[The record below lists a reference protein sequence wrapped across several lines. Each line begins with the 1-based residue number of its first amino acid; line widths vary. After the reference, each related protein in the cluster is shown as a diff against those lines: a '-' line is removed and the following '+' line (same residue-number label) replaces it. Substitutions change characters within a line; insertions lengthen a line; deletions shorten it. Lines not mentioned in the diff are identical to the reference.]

1 MCFQCP
7 SCCLHLSESFYW
19 FLFLFYPFTIIRID
33 VMFWNKIS
41 RSRIKKLVAWL
52 LYGYV
57 WMAFKQGKKKNK
69 REKWLNR
76 FRCCSQMG
84 MHCMR
89 LIVFDSNYLCR
100 QIWAKTYVYS
110 QWSFSCYL
118 TFASFSANFN
128 HNFDF
133 FLFLSI
139 CLRAFCHVL
148 ILFHFLFF
156 LAYFWFF
163 SSVFHPLSLFRIC
176 TIRYVFVVI

>member
-1 MCFQCP
+1 MA
-7 SCCLHLSESFYW
+7 
-19 FLFLFYPFTIIRID
+19 II
-33 VMFWNKIS
+33 W
-41 RSRIKKLVAWL
+41 
-52 LYGYV
+52 GYV
-57 WMAFKQGKKKNK
+57 WMAFKQGEKKNK

-128 HNFDF
+128 HNFDL

-139 CLRAFCHVL
+139 CLRAFRYVL

-156 LAYFWFF
+156 WLISDFF
-163 SSVFHPLSLFRIC
+163 LSVFHPFSLFRIC